1 MRSWK
6 SQRVDSYGF
15 IDSGKLANAD
25 AKWWDDWWFLDI
37 FRSFYI
43 TLRLTRPWF
52 QNVQSNWVTSISQF
66 DELKPEAGDSWWL
79 LVTPLVTPGA
89 KWAKERW
96 RGSGSW
102 PAGDEPHRWRGTER
116 TAPAWHGQVLPRD
129 DDGDDVISK
138 LSRYVEMQLVSID
151 FNLKFRFHFVFNF
164 EKILSSIVFSPGDPV
179 NVSPRSF
186 RTAEWAQVKW
196 RALRA
201 LRALGFWSNVVE
213 GGASFLDLT
222 ISQGNGHRHHL
233 HMLMVQERDNC
244 DS

>member
-1 MRSWK
+1 
-6 SQRVDSYGF
+6 
-15 IDSGKLANAD
+15 
-25 AKWWDDWWFLDI
+25 
-37 FRSFYI
+37 
-43 TLRLTRPWF
+43 
-52 QNVQSNWVTSISQF
+52 
-66 DELKPEAGDSWWL
+66 
-79 LVTPLVTPGA
+79 
-89 KWAKERW
+89 
-96 RGSGSW
+96 
-102 PAGDEPHRWRGTER
+102 
-116 TAPAWHGQVLPRD
+116 
-129 DDGDDVISK
+129 
-138 LSRYVEMQLVSID
+138 MQLVSID